1 MIEIQEKTLAEQ
13 LVELLSKTGLPFAED
28 GWENK
33 APDDYGVVEVTGEET
48 GEWADGHM
56 IDESFAAVIT
66 IYVTGNSARWV
77 DRIQRILEAI
87 DAGYSMP
94 ERKYLPDIKKVSW
107 KWKANLYSPIEWPEA
122 VEV

>member
-28 GWENK
+28 GWKNK
-33 APDDYGVVEVTGEET
+33 APDDYGVVEVAGEET

-94 ERKYLPDIKKVSW
+94 ERKYLPGIEKVSW